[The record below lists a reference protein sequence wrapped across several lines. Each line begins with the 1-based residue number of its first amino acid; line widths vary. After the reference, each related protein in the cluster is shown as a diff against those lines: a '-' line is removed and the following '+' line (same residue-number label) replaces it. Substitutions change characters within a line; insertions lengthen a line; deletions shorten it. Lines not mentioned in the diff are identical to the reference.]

1 VTDPPGADP
10 PDATAPDATA
20 PDATASSQAFVNA
33 IRAGYGFDGPSIGF
47 GAAMHQDVTLPQGQV
62 RVPLGMLNRHGLVAG
77 ATGTGKTK
85 TLQVL
90 AEQLSAAGVP
100 CFISDIKGDISGLGA
115 PAQPN
120 EKLTARAQAIGLAD
134 YAPTA
139 FPVEFMT
146 LVRDRPGV
154 RLRASVNSFGPILL
168 SKVLELNETQQSVLA
183 LGFKYA
189 EDHALGLVDLAD
201 LRALLNR
208 LNSDE
213 VKAEMA
219 EYGGVATATVGVIM
233 RKIVELEQQD
243 ADAFFG
249 APEFDVNDL
258 LRTASDGRGMISVLE
273 LADMQDRPALFS
285 TFMMWLLAR
294 LYETLPEVGDP
305 DKPKLVFFFD
315 EAHLL
320 FRDAN
325 KTFLQQVALVAR
337 LIRSKGVGVF
347 FVTHSPSDVPS
358 DVLGQ
363 LGNRVQHALRAF
375 TPDDLEVVRATAQ
388 TFPVS
393 EFYDVRRELT
403 QLGIGE
409 ALVTAL
415 NPKGVPMPT
424 VRTMMRPPMSLMAQL
439 DSAAFAAV
447 VAASQLAPGYAADQD
462 PDSAAEAIDR
472 DRERARTDVAAPEP
486 MGEVRTPSP
495 APTGTTKRPTRAPER
510 GIEWDE
516 VAKEGARFARSG
528 AFNTILR
535 GIIKVLGGRR

>member
-1 VTDPPGADP
+1 MPQENQ
-10 PDATAPDATA
+10 
-20 PDATASSQAFVNA
+20 SSSAEELTSA
-33 IRAGYGFDGPSIGF
+33 ITAGYGFEGQSIGL
-47 GAAMHQDVTLPQGQV
+47 GAAMHGSEVLPTAPV
-62 RVPLGMLNRHGLVAG
+62 RLPLAMFNRHGLVAG

-90 AEQLSAAGVP
+90 AEQLSKAGVP
-100 CFISDIKGDISGLGA
+100 AFISDIKGDISGLGA
-115 PAQPN
+115 PAQVN
-120 EKLTARAQAIGLAD
+120 DKITGRATAIGLTD
-134 YAPTA
+134 YAPEA
-139 FPVEFMT
+139 FPVEFLT
-146 LVRDRPGV
+146 LVRDKPGV
-154 RLRASVNSFGPILL
+154 RLRASVQSFGPILL
-168 SKVLELNETQQSVLA
+168 SKVLDLNETQQSVLA
-183 LGFKYA
+183 MGFKYA
-189 EDHALGLVDLAD
+189 EDRKLGLVNLAD

-213 VKAEMA
+213 AKAEMA

-258 LRTASDGRGMISVLE
+258 LRTTGSGAGMISVLE

-285 TFMMWLLAR
+285 TFMMWMLAR
-294 LYETLPEVGDP
+294 LYDILPEVGDL
-305 DKPKLVFFFD
+305 DRPKLVFFFD

-325 KTFLQQVALVAR
+325 KTLVQQVELVAR

-347 FVTHSPSDVPS
+347 FVTHTPSDVPPE
-358 DVLGQ
+358 VLSQ

-375 TPDDLEVVRATAQ
+375 TPDDLALVRATAQ

-393 EFYDVRRELT
+393 DHYDVERELT

-409 ALVTAL
+409 GMVTGL

-439 DSAAFAAV
+439 DPAAFNAV
-447 VAASQLAPGYAADQD
+447 VAASTIAAKYAADQD
-462 PDSAAEAIDR
+462 PISAKETLDQKAAGPPVAAEPMQDVR
-472 DRERARTDVAAPEP
+472 DPAKQPSSGRMRSTKPPEK
-486 MGEVRTPSP
+486 GVDW
-495 APTGTTKRPTRAPER
+495 G
-510 GIEWDE
+510 D
-516 VAKEGARFARSG
+516 VAKEGSRIARSG
-528 AFNTILR
+528 AFSAIVRAILKA
-535 GIIKVLGGRR
+535 IGGRR